1 MVAPPDVSF
10 ELERFGWVSDDR
22 LEVAGRWHGVR
33 RKLPRPTLVVEV
45 GGHSRRL
52 RALSGTGDVTPD
64 RWQAAFPWEGE
75 PVRLAGAELELGRSI
90 VVELPRPRRP
100 RARPSDA
107 AERAQAPEEAVDR
120 ERDDAGQLQA
130 ALDTARAEVARL
142 REEAAGAEAAGEAA
156 RSQLDDA
163 RAEAAAAR
171 QELEQAQQET
181 AVARRALSSARE
193 AEEDE
198 RAELASVASELNRL
212 RTEHGRLAQE
222 LAAARGELEAAAE
235 RLQEAEDAGR
245 KEAQRLREEL
255 ASAGALAAAVPRP
268 RPSEGPAARE
278 RPAQDRPPP
287 TGRFRP
293 PPPTQEPPVRA
304 GAPTVT
310 VTERAAAWL
319 SGAAERARGAVSSGP
334 TVANGTGRRASAPA
348 RRTEPAAARPRT
360 DRARAALARRRP
372 QHEPHPEPS
381 WALRG
386 VAIAFVAVLLVAL
399 ALIVSF
405 LA

>member
-1 MVAPPDVSF
+1 MPAAPDVSF

-22 LEVAGRWHGVR
+22 LEVAGRWHGVG

-45 GGHSRRL
+45 DGRSRRL
-52 RALSGTGDVTPD
+52 RALPGTAESTPD
-64 RWQAAFPWEGE
+64 RWHAAFPWEGE
-75 PVRLAGAELELGRSI
+75 PLWLGGAELELGRSI
-90 VVELPRPRRP
+90 VVELPRPRRSH
-100 RARPSDA
+100 ARPSDA
-107 AERAQAPEEAVDR
+107 AAAPVVAARTPERARAPEEAADR
-120 ERDDAGQLQA
+120 ERDDGVQLQA
-130 ALDTARAEVARL
+130 ALDTARAE
-142 REEAAGAEAAGEAA
+142 AEAEAIAA
-156 RSQLDDA
+156 RAALE
-163 RAEAAAAR
+163 RAE
-171 QELEQAQQET
+171 EET
-181 AVARRALSSARE
+181 AVARRALSAARE

-198 RAELASVASELNRL
+198 RADLASVAAELEEL
-212 RTEHGRLAQE
+212 RGKHGRMAQE

-235 RLQEAEDAGR
+235 RLQEAQTAGR
-245 KEAQRLREEL
+245 DEAQRLREEL
-255 ASAGALAAAVPRP
+255 ASARAAAAAVPRP
-268 RPSEGPAARE
+268 RPGEGPAARE

-293 PPPTQEPPVRA
+293 PPPAQEPPVRA

-319 SGAAERARGAVSSGP
+319 SGATERARGAVSSGP
-334 TVANGTGRRASAPA
+334 TVADGTGRRASVPA
-348 RRTEPAAARPRT
+348 RRTEPAAARPRA

-372 QHEPHPEPS
+372 QHDPLPEPS

-386 VAIAFVAVLLVAL
+386 VAMALVAVLLVAL